1 MAVYEIKQFSG
12 GISDYEDRGITGS
25 FKFGAN
31 LDIRR
36 TVDSLTCNQA
46 LIDEGIYD
54 GRSPSASVSPSLS
67 ISSSPSLSPSPSIS
81 PTPSPSS
88 SVSASPSTT
97 PSSSVSLS
105 PSVSASSSV
114 SLSPS
119 PSAGSTSVF
128 RDLIRFFVKCSDG
141 YTYGFG
147 STGYVYRRD
156 RDAFWQTVYK
166 DPDGEIKGA
175 EEKPSSNGKTY
186 LYLAT
191 ATKLKRKEIPGN
203 SSWNDVTVVAQNL
216 SSDYSHTMKQIGG
229 ALMIANGSKLA
240 FVGYDNSYTNE
251 SVNLIPGN
259 VAKTIVER
267 NGRAIIGTY
276 KAADPDSGINAAI
289 DSEVPLA
296 QVGND
301 GYVYYS
307 NMSDS
312 IPVKRFP
319 GGGKCNPGG
328 VANEIEEINFFEW
341 EQDALSWI
349 DKQTVGNLALFAV
362 YDADS
367 GKGGIYSLGRKNKNK
382 PFVMNLEYQLDAD
395 ELGALAVV
403 DSTILVSY
411 QDGSTFGVKAV
422 DSTTKAEGIYEGLDL
437 KAPVKK
443 PVNITRWNVAELLL
457 SPLPDGTSVSFYYKM
472 NKTGDWVRARTAD
485 GETSFSTASGKKAV
499 FSIQSEG
506 EIIEPRVV
514 LTPSFNV
521 CPEVHRIR
529 IYFN

>member
-1 MAVYEIKQFSG
+1 MAVFEIKQFNG
-12 GISDYEDRGITGS
+12 GISDWSDKGIAGA

-31 LDIRR
+31 IDIRR
-36 TVDSLTCNQA
+36 EIDSLTCTQA
-46 LIDEGIYD
+46 LVDEGILD
-54 GRSPSASVSPSLS
+54 SRSPSSSVSPSLS

-97 PSSSVSLS
+97 PSVSVSLS
-105 PSVSASSSV
+105 PSVSVSSSF

-119 PSAGSTSVF
+119 VSAGVTSVF
-128 RDLIRFFVKCSDG
+128 KDTIRFFVKCSDG

-166 DPDGEIKGA
+166 DPNGEIKGA

-186 LYLAT
+186 LYFAT
-191 ATKLKRKEIPGN
+191 DLVLKRKVIPGN
-203 SSWNDVTVVAQNL
+203 SNWNDVETVAQNL
-216 SSDYSHTMKQIGG
+216 SSGYPHTMKQIGG

-251 SVNLIPGN
+251 SVSLIPGN

-301 GYVYYS
+301 GYIYYS

-349 DKQTVGNLALFAV
+349 DKQTVGNLALFAI
-362 YDADS
+362 YNADS

-382 PFVMNLEYQLDAD
+382 PFVMNLEHQFDAD
-395 ELGALAVV
+395 ELGALTVV
-403 DSTILVSY
+403 DGTILVSY
-411 QDGSTFGVKAV
+411 RDGSTFGVKAV
-422 DSTTKAEGIYEGLDL
+422 DPDTKAEGIYEGLDL
-437 KAPVKK
+437 RSPVKK
-443 PVNITRWNVAELLL
+443 PVNITKWSTAECLL
-457 SPLPDGTSVSFYYKM
+457 SPLPDGTSVSFYYRM
-472 NKTGDWVRARTAD
+472 NKTGDFVRARTAD
-485 GETSFSTASGKKAV
+485 GETSFTTANAKKAV

-506 EIIEPRVV
+506 EIFEPKLV